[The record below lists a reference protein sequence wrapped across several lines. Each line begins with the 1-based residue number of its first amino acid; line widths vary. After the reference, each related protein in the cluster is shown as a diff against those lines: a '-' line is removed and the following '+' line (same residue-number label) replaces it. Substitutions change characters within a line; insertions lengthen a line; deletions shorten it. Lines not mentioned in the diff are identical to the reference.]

1 VDLLFVYGTL
11 RSEFSNRYAL
21 ALREGA
27 ELIGPAEISGSIFR
41 VAHYPGYRS
50 DPPGIV
56 RGELYRLRDPEG
68 TLAVLD
74 DYEGAKFE
82 RIEASVDGA
91 AAWIYRY
98 RSQPPESARISSGDF
113 CRP

>member
-21 ALREGA
+21 LLRQEA
-27 ELIGPAEISGSIFR
+27 ELVGPAETSGSIFR
-41 VAHYPGYRS
+41 IAHYPGYRP
-50 DPPGIV
+50 DPPGTV
-56 RGELYRLRDPEG
+56 RGELYRLRDPAA

-74 DYEGAKFE
+74 LYEGVDFE
-82 RIEASVDGA
+82 RAAVAVSGA
-91 AAWIYRY
+91 AAWVYRY
-98 RSQPPESARISSGDF
+98 RSQPPETARISSGDF